1 MYNIWPDAGNRT
13 RVAATAARCA
23 LCKQWATHIP
33 DELHTSLW
41 ATLIPM
47 SYTHPWWATVHTSLR
62 SYTHP
67 YELHTSIRATH
78 IPNELHTSISATH
91 IPNELH
97 TSLIP
102 NIEPFWYQR
111 KSRNMYRI
119 RWENPQNCQRENS
132 QISKQYWLVTVK
144 VDSHRD
150 TREKLPITPA
160 LWVRVE

>member
-1 MYNIWPDAGNRT
+1 MFPGVRRVRSPPREFSLYVQYLAGCRESNPSCCDRSQVCT
-13 RVAATAARCA
+13 VQA
-23 LCKQWATHIP
+23 
-33 DELHTSLW
+33 
-41 ATLIPM
+41 M
-47 SYTHPWWATVHTSLR
+47 SYTHPWWATHIPM
-62 SYTHP
+62 SYTYP
-67 YELHTSIRATH
+67 YELHTSLMSYCTH
-78 IPNELHTSISATH
+78 IPEELHTSISATH